1 MDGHNQNALK
11 AAFGLE
17 PISPIEQFYK
27 SPCAETLSDIPKSV
41 QTEEMVLLALN
52 GETTQNPVLK
62 NVAMRLLTQRICEEA
77 VAHAVTNFIYVPDA
91 YKTERMCFN
100 VIAIPHEKYKA
111 FSPYLLIRY
120 VPEKHLSGPNGKELF
135 KRAVHANKSALVYVP
150 TEYITGELFEDS
162 SSLNTNQG
170 GNHVD
175 ELKAHFGFIQRDPLD
190 EFFAHPCGEL
200 LSNIS
205 KKQQTMEMV
214 TLALKEENEKC
225 WKPILKFVARKLM
238 TDEVCD
244 IAVSS
249 NVSNFYYVPDSFKT
263 PERCLATVQMKAPRF
278 TDAPLL
284 SAVPE
289 EVLMGPVGE
298 EICEAAV
305 AADWRSIKYVP
316 KQYIT
321 PALLEKAVDGITP
334 GEYIYDICDYFPQHK
349 ITKGMALEI
358 MRKSGKGYS
367 SLPPRFRKDENI
379 IDAAI
384 ASQPSVVFDIS
395 SKILT
400 NEMFYKAVQLD
411 EGLLRQLP
419 EYFALR
425 FNLPAKEEFE
435 GAQIEDIVATKVNPL
450 VPEIRTIATVPLE
463 TTAGRAV
470 ERVSH
475 GAPLTHN
482 LVLNSEVPK
491 TGSFYYISDIHIE
504 FQLALEGMTPNAA
517 KERIEGKVT
526 ELLEGV
532 ERGDDS
538 ILLIAG
544 DVADCEDTAKIFYTA
559 LRAQYRGTIVFTLG
573 NHELWDGSTYIWKAP
588 RVKRSVDEIVAS
600 YKKLNLD
607 RYNEEKLYCLENEV
621 LVFYKDFPFPNSY
634 DFGIGIRTGGMPRG
648 GICVIPEDLILR
660 SSREDLSEFLDES
673 SVIILG
679 GLGFCGLNQKYNAD
693 SGLFRNAI
701 TRDEEIERSERFRA
715 VYDKVLLC
723 AANKHVVVL
732 THAPISDWTNKP
744 PQPGWVYVNGHTH
757 KNYLLRTESG
767 ITVLSDN
774 QVGYKPKGWHFNKFL
789 LEKYYDPLEKLG
801 NGLHRITHQQYMEF
815 NLCKGISME
824 YFKQIGDVFVLK
836 SQGVYMFFLKDSNSL
851 YMLRGGHK
859 LNTYHEL
866 DYYASHIDEYVN
878 KINAA
883 FKPYRDALK
892 RISDEVKRFGG
903 DGNIHGSIVDIDFF
917 NHIYLSPY
925 NGNILP
931 YFAYD
936 VTCPVD
942 YKSVQELLKK
952 SPHPPLD
959 ANGTPLLH
967 HYKELLSNGEI
978 VVLSPSSNRDELAVV
993 SKSVL
998 EPADIYSPSRVMR
1011 SIQYLMEQGVI
1022 RIWNDAILSDKRN
1035 NGLPSPKTEI
1045 SKG

>member
-1 MDGHNQNALK
+1 MDASQSS
-11 AAFGLE
+11 E
-17 PISPIEQFYK
+17 
-27 SPCAETLSDIPKSV
+27 
-41 QTEEMVLLALN
+41 LN
-52 GETTQNPVLK
+52 L
-62 NVAMRLLTQRICEEA
+62 A
-77 VAHAVTNFIYVPDA
+77 VAQS
-91 YKTERMCFN
+91 K
-100 VIAIPHEKYKA
+100 
-111 FSPYLLIRY
+111 
-120 VPEKHLSGPNGKELF
+120 
-135 KRAVHANKSALVYVP
+135 
-150 TEYITGELFEDS
+150 
-162 SSLNTNQG
+162 
-170 GNHVD
+170 NHVN
-175 ELKAHFGFIQRDPLD
+175 ELKVYFGFIPQNPLD
-190 EFFAHPCGEL
+190 VFFAHPCGEL
-200 LSNIS
+200 LSYIS
-205 KKQQTMEMV
+205 KSQQTTEMV
-214 TLALKEENEKC
+214 MLALKEENEKC
-225 WKPILKFVARKLM
+225 WHPVLKYVSKKLM
-238 TDEVCD
+238 TDEVCV

-249 NVSNFYYVPDSFKT
+249 NIANFFYVPNSFKT
-263 PERCLATVQMKAPRF
+263 PERCLSAVQKKAPRF
-278 TDAPLL
+278 NDVPLL

-289 EVLMGPVGE
+289 KILIGPYGK

-305 AADWRSIKYVP
+305 VTDWKSIKHVP
-316 KQYIT
+316 KQLIT
-321 PALLEKAVDGITP
+321 TALLEKAVDGIAQ
-334 GEYIYDICDYFPQHK
+334 GECIYNICDYFPQHK
-349 ITKGMALEI
+349 ITKDMALEI
-358 MRKSGKGYS
+358 MRKSGDGYS
-367 SLPPRFRKDENI
+367 SLPPRFRKDEDV

-395 SKILT
+395 PKILT
-400 NEMFYKAVQLD
+400 DEMFYKAVQLD
-411 EGLLRQLP
+411 KGLLSQLP

-425 FNLPAKEEFE
+425 FNLPAKDEFV
-435 GAQIEDIVATKVNPL
+435 GAQTVDMVATEVNPL
-450 VPEIRTIATVPLE
+450 APEIRTIVTVPLE

-475 GAPLTHN
+475 GAPLTYN
-482 LVLNSEVPK
+482 LVLNSEVSK
-491 TGSFYYISDIHIE
+491 TGSFYYISDIHLE
-504 FQLALEGMTPNAA
+504 SQLALDGMTPDAI
-517 KERIEGKVT
+517 KGKIEEKVA
-526 ELLEGV
+526 ELLDGV

-573 NHELWDGSTYIWKAP
+573 NHELWDGSTYIWKTP

-607 RYNEEKLYCLENEV
+607 RYNEKKLYCLENEV
-621 LVFYKDFPFPNSY
+621 LVFYKDFPFPNSN
-634 DFGIGIRTGGMPRG
+634 DFGIGGRTGGMPRG
-648 GICVIPEDLILR
+648 GICVIPEDLILK
-660 SSREDLSEFLDES
+660 SSLEDLSEFLDES

-701 TRDEEIERSERFRA
+701 TRNEEIERSERFRA

-723 AANKHVVVL
+723 AADKHVVVL
-732 THAPISDWTNKP
+732 THTPISDWTTKA
-744 PQPGWVYVNGHTH
+744 PQQGWVYVNGHTH

-774 QVGYKPKGWHFNKFL
+774 QVGYKPKSWHFNKFL

-801 NGLHRITHQQYMEF
+801 NGLHSITHQQYMEF

-824 YFKQIGDVFVLK
+824 YFKRTGDVFVLK
-836 SQGVYMFFLKDSNSL
+836 SQGIYMFFLKDSNSL

-903 DGNIHGSIVDIDFF
+903 DGYIHGSIVDIDFF

-1035 NGLPSPKTEI
+1035 NGLPSPKTEL